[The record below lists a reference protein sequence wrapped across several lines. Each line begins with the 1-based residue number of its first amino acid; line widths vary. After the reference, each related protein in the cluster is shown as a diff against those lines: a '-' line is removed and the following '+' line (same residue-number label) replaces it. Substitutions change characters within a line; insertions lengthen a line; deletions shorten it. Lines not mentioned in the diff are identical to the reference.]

1 MPTSAANDASSDKR
15 RHVDQGSTS
24 AKGPKRGKAS
34 PANRYVADVFLRRGR
49 RALEKIAAT
58 ASAKQLAEFADA
70 RTDAE
75 VVLRALGAGLLA
87 ELKDDPLAAARL
99 RGLRM
104 QKDLLR
110 AAESLTSREFAD
122 ALGITPQAVNKGRR
136 TGAYIGLP
144 VGEQFLY
151 PYIQVKDGRVVRG
164 LKETLAALHVASS
177 WAALAFLMGED
188 AALGTRPIDAL
199 KGGRIPEA
207 VAAAT
212 RYGEHGA
219 P

>member
-1 MPTSAANDASSDKR
+1 MSTSNAKGTLSSNRRHANQASTSGKADKR
-15 RHVDQGSTS
+15 GRS
-24 AKGPKRGKAS
+24 S
-34 PANRYVADVFLRRGR
+34 PANRDVADVFLRRGR
-49 RALEKIAAT
+49 RALETIAAT
-58 ASAKQLAEFADA
+58 ASAKRLAEFADA

-75 VVLRALGAGLLA
+75 VVLKALGAGLLA

-99 RGLRM
+99 RGVRM

-110 AAESLTSREFAD
+110 EAEGLSSTQFAD

-136 TGAYIGLP
+136 TGAYLGLP

-151 PYIQVKDGRVVRG
+151 PYVQVKDGRVVRG
-164 LKETLAALHVASS
+164 LKETLAALHVASP
-177 WAALAFLMGED
+177 WAKLAFLMGED

-199 KGGRIPEA
+199 KGGRIPEV